1 MMTGV
6 FSYYYFWRYE
16 MNKVIVLGAL
26 ASLLVLAGCASQR
39 TTASDQNAT
48 SSAQST
54 AAPAHHDYKGEKM

>member
-1 MMTGV
+1 
-6 FSYYYFWRYE
+6 